1 MRETNDPYERGRGA
15 STSEE
20 PVEVGRYMSA
30 LRRSRWL
37 IAAAVVFVTAAVG
50 AISEV
55 LPKSYEATASI
66 IANAT
71 NDAAST
77 EAIQRELTTVA
88 TLATTRPVLAEAA
101 KVVHGE
107 TVGELEEH
115 TSAVVDA
122 NANIIHISVSSRS
135 PRDAALL
142 ASAVARAFIAQ
153 HAAGQQAASARALA
167 TVQAEIE
174 ALRTKGL
181 NGPAAANQLAA
192 LQTRAGQIETARAGA
207 DTQLQLIQPPTT
219 PSSPV
224 SPRPVRNAVIALFV
238 ALFLA
243 IIAVLAREQLMPRIG
258 NQRELGYLL
267 EVPVLASMP
276 YRPRRV
282 DLRSARIETE
292 SFQTLSAATQLAV
305 PPGPS
310 PRVILVTSAG
320 PAEGKTTVTA
330 GLAGMLARSGRG
342 TLVVSGDLRS
352 PRLDDTF
359 EVSGQP
365 GVRELL
371 SRMRSA
377 TIAGEDSTP
386 ATPAV
391 DTIEAVREFIVPIH
405 TNGTAAQGALD
416 VLPAG
421 PPQADAATLLQ
432 TTALESLMRTLRS
445 SDYSYV
451 LIDSP
456 PLLGIADTQV
466 LARFADEMLLVARLD
481 RLAMSGVMDMRETLF
496 RIGVKPMGIVVIG
509 AATQSSYYYY
519 GEPAYESSLTP
530 S

>member
-20 PVEVGRYMSA
+20 PVEIGRYMGA

-37 IAAAVVFVTAAVG
+37 IAAAVIFVTAAV
-50 AISEV
+50 AALSEA
-55 LPKSYEATASI
+55 LPKNYEATASI
-66 IANAT
+66 VANAT

-115 TSAVVDA
+115 TSAAVDA
-122 NANIIHISVSSRS
+122 NANIIHISVSSHS

-142 ASAVARAFIAQ
+142 AAAVARAFIAQ

-174 ALRTKGL
+174 ALRAKGL

-207 DTQLQLIQPPTT
+207 NTQLQLIQPPSVPT
-219 PSSPV
+219 SPV

-238 ALFLA
+238 TLFLA
-243 IIAVLAREQLMPRIG
+243 IVAVLAREQLMPRIG

-267 EVPVLASMP
+267 EVPVLASIP
-276 YRPRRV
+276 YRRRRV

-292 SFQTLSAATQLAV
+292 SFQTLAAATQLAV
-305 PPGPS
+305 PADSS

-330 GLAGMLARSGRG
+330 ALAGMLARSGRG
-342 TLVVSGDLRS
+342 TLLVSGDLRS

-359 EVSGQP
+359 DVSGQP

-371 SRMRSA
+371 ARMRNSTAGRDPASA
-377 TIAGEDSTP
+377 
-386 ATPAV
+386 PAV

-445 SDYSYV
+445 SSYAYV

-466 LARFADEMLLVARLD
+466 LARFADEILLVARLD

-519 GEPAYESSLTP
+519 GEPAYESSLMP